1 MRAASRPLLALV
13 CLLLLAACAAPST
26 QSERIEP
33 TVEPVYPQLRTYPE
47 IPVLEDLVYGVAD
60 DGTPLLLDACFP
72 RDASRTDSAS
82 EPRPAIVVIHGGSWM
97 RGDKAN
103 LNWRSICQWLATEG
117 YVAVSV
123 NYRLAPAA
131 TFPAQLDDVTRAV
144 EWLREP
150 DQVRRLGINPDRVGA
165 FGGSAGGNLAALL
178 GAAGVGDWTSGA
190 RIAAVVD
197 LSGPTDLRD
206 AIPAIDTTGDPFEQ
220 VQLTYLG
227 CPTLDECP
235 HAADASPVTLV
246 DSSDPPFF
254 IAHSTEEFIPVL
266 QSNALASELREVG
279 VPVTYVTVE
288 GSLHSIAMLDDA
300 MRERI
305 LEFLRASL

>member
-1 MRAASRPLLALV
+1 MRAVTRPLLALA
-13 CLLLLAACAAPST
+13 CLLLLSACSPTST
-26 QSERIEP
+26 ASERVEP
-33 TVEPVYPQLRTYPE
+33 TVEPVYPQLQTYPQ
-47 IPVLEDLVYGVAD
+47 IPVLEDLVYGTAD

-72 RDASRTDSAS
+72 KDADRTDPAS
-82 EPRPAIVVIHGGSWM
+82 DPRATIVVIHGGSWM

-103 LNWRSICQWLATEG
+103 LNWRSICQWFATEG

-150 DQVRRLGINPDRVGA
+150 AQVRRLGIDPDRIAA

-178 GAAGVGDWTSGA
+178 GTAGVGDWTSGA
-190 RIAAVVD
+190 RIRAVVD

-206 AIPAIDTTGDPFEQ
+206 AIPATDTTGDPFEL

-235 HAADASPVTLV
+235 WAADASPVTLV

-254 IAHSTEEFIPVL
+254 IAHSTDEFIPVL
-266 QSNALASELREVG
+266 QSNALASALREVG

-288 GSLHSIAMLDDA
+288 GSLHSIAMMDDA

-305 LEFLRASL
+305 LTFLRDTL